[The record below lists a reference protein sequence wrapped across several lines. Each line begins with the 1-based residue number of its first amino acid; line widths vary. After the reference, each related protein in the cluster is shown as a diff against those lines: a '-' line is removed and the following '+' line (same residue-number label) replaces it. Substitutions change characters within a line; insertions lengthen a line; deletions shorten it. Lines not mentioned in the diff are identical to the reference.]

1 MMDIFH
7 AIDHDRPESEI
18 KEVSLAAESRVR
30 LKDHN

>member
-18 KEVSLAAESRVR
+18 KEVGLSAKPRMR
-30 LKDHN
+30 LKDQN